1 MYRRKIDARR
11 SIGGELIMVFETV
24 DLYKYFGVERAEGA
38 QGYLDC
44 YIPEISEEVA
54 PRVRP
59 AMLVIGGGGYGYV
72 SSREKECIAFAFL
85 AQSFA
90 SFVLRY
96 SVAPVRYPAQ
106 LIEADMAVI
115 YIRENAEK
123 FGIDKDHV
131 AAIGFSA
138 GGHLTGMLGIIPDE
152 KEAKEIL
159 GEKIA
164 LARPNAVV
172 LSYPVIS
179 GGEMA
184 HRGSFENLCGDNTEL
199 FERLSLEKR
208 VDANSAPAFI
218 WTTANDGS
226 VPSENSLYVAAAYKK
241 AGVPFELHVF
251 EDGQHG
257 LSLATEETQFVS
269 AAVSRWVELCGTWL
283 KVRGFAIKYI
293 G

>member
-1 MYRRKIDARR
+1 
-11 SIGGELIMVFETV
+11 MVFETV
-24 DLYKYFGVERAEGA
+24 DLYKYFGVERTDGA

-44 YIPEISEEVA
+44 YIPEISKEVA
-54 PRVRP
+54 PRLRP

-72 SSREKECIAFAFL
+72 SSREKECIAFTFL
-85 AQSFA
+85 AQGYA
-90 SFVLRY
+90 SFCLRY
-96 SVAPVRYPAQ
+96 SVAPVKYPAS
-106 LIEADMAVI
+106 LIEADMAII

-123 FGIDKDHV
+123 FGVDKDHV

-152 KEAKEIL
+152 KEAKDVL
-159 GEKIA
+159 GDKVS

-184 HRGSFENLCGDNTEL
+184 HRGSFNNLCGDNAEL
-199 FERLSLEKR
+199 VERLSLEKR
-208 VDANSAPAFI
+208 VDKNSAPAFI

-226 VPSENSLYVAAAYKK
+226 VPSENSLYIAAAYKK

-251 EDGQHG
+251 EDGVHG
-257 LSLATEETQFVS
+257 LSLATEETQNVNKP
-269 AAVSRWVELCGTWL
+269 VSRWVKLCDTWL
-283 KVRGFAIKYI
+283 KSHGFAIKYFW
-293 G
+293 